1 MFIFGSQ
8 HLEIFFLPAVPTE
21 RLDRKWQPQIP
32 MTLRTV
38 MTYCKGLRMVQFS
51 LRGPRHVAE
60 GVQWKLQ
67 LIIKIHIKTDME
79 TVGTTS

>member
-1 MFIFGSQ
+1 
-8 HLEIFFLPAVPTE
+8 
-21 RLDRKWQPQIP
+21 
-32 MTLRTV
+32 
-38 MTYCKGLRMVQFS
+38 MTYYKGLRMVQFS